1 MALTCNICYCQVFL
15 SHLILSQ
22 IKWIMRNILL
32 IITFLT
38 VSILKAQEAM
48 LITKEEVVTKVMEN
62 NNTLKMSEQEV
73 LAAKGDYNQA
83 NAILLPNIS
92 ISHTGIATTNPLMA
106 FGSKLNQEILTQADF
121 NPLLL
126 NDPRQIE
133 DFATRIVVQQ
143 PLINIDG
150 LFQRKAAKAK
160 LNATELQS
168 GRKEDYINLEVD
180 KAYMQ
185 LQLAYK
191 TVEVLKKAKEAAL
204 ENKRLAE
211 NSFKQGYLQKSDVL
225 AVEVRVTEIDNQLQ
239 YAKSNILNAS
249 NLLSVLMNDESYKI
263 LQPADSLRIIAS
275 DGSFENLPENRK
287 DILAMDSASEAY
299 QQMYKAD
306 KMSFLPR
313 LNAFGTYELHDD
325 EVFQGDANGYLFG
338 AELKWNIFEGSK
350 RIGKAQKSKA
360 EYEKSKLELN
370 QYKAESQVELNRAK
384 RMLQDAKN
392 NLELTALAVQ
402 QSQESLRIRTNR
414 FEQGLEKTT
423 ELLMAETQ
431 FAQKQLEYYATI
443 FQHNY
448 ALAYVQ
454 FLTKE

>member
-1 MALTCNICYCQVFL
+1 MNKLL
-15 SHLILSQ
+15 LILAFFS
-22 IKWIMRNILL
+22 
-32 IITFLT
+32 
-38 VSILKAQEAM
+38 VSFFVQAQESV
-48 LITKEEVVTKVMEN
+48 LITKEEVLTEVLSE
-62 NNTLKMSEQEV
+62 NNTLKISEQEV
-73 LAAKGDYNQA
+73 LAAQGDYNQS
-83 NAILLPNIS
+83 NAVLLPNIS

-121 NPLLL
+121 NPILL
-126 NDPRQIE
+126 NDPNQIE
-133 DFATRIVVQQ
+133 DYATRIQVQQ
-143 PLINIDG
+143 PLLNFDG
-150 LFQRKAAKAK
+150 LYQRKAAKAK
-160 LNATELQS
+160 LNATQLQAE
-168 GRKEDYINLEVD
+168 RKQDYIELMVD

-185 LQLAYK
+185 LQLSYK

-204 ENKRLAE
+204 ENKRLAD

-239 YAKSNILNAS
+239 YAQSNIKNAS
-249 NLLSVLMNDESYKI
+249 NQLSVLMNDDSYRI
-263 LQPADSLRIIAS
+263 LQPADSLTILSNSI
-275 DGSFENLPENRK
+275 SFESLPENRK
-287 DILAMDSASEAY
+287 DILAVSKASEAY
-299 QQMYKAD
+299 RQMYQSD

-325 EVFQGDANGYLFG
+325 EVFQGDADGYLFG

-350 RIGKAQKSKA
+350 RFGKAKKSRA
-360 EYEKSKLELN
+360 EYEKSKLEFN

-392 NLELTALAVQ
+392 NLELTDLALS
-402 QSQESLRIRTNR
+402 QSKESLRIRTNR
-414 FEQGLEKTT
+414 FEQGLERTT
-423 ELLMAETQ
+423 DLLMAETQ
-431 FAQKQLEYYATI
+431 YAQKQLEYYTTI

>member
-1 MALTCNICYCQVFL
+1 MRLT
-15 SHLILSQ
+15 
-22 IKWIMRNILL
+22 
-32 IITFLT
+32 
-38 VSILKAQEAM
+38 
-48 LITKEEVVTKVMEN
+48 
-62 NNTLKMSEQEV
+62 
-73 LAAKGDYNQA
+73 
-83 NAILLPNIS
+83 
-92 ISHTGIATTNPLMA
+92 
-106 FGSKLNQEILTQADF
+106 
-121 NPLLL
+121 
-126 NDPRQIE
+126 
-133 DFATRIVVQQ
+133 
-143 PLINIDG
+143 
-150 LFQRKAAKAK
+150 
-160 LNATELQS
+160 
-168 GRKEDYINLEVD
+168 VD

-191 TVEVLKKAKEAAL
+191 TVEVMKKVKVSAL
-204 ENKRLAE
+204 ENKRLAD

-239 YAKSNILNAS
+239 YAKSNIQNAS
-249 NLLSVLMNDESYKI
+249 NQLSVLMNDASYKV
-263 LQPADSLRIIAS
+263 LRPADSLTVLTNDIN
-275 DGSFENLPENRK
+275 FENLPKNRK
-287 DILAMDSASEAY
+287 DIQAISSASEAY
-299 QQMYKAD
+299 KQMYKAD
-306 KMSFLPR
+306 KMSFFPR

-325 EVFQGDANGYLFG
+325 EVFQGDADGYLFG

-350 RIGKAQKSKA
+350 RFGKAQKSKA

-384 RMLQDAKN
+384 RMLHDTKN

-402 QSQESLRIRTNR
+402 QSKESLRIRTNR

-431 FAQKQLEYYATI
+431 YAQKQLEYFATI